1 MHSVAAAPSA
11 TTAQYAVP
19 KRFGMAGILAITT
32 LMAVLFGLLR
42 YCNAHPAVYIFVGL
56 LALVTCLVQ
65 MRYGEVP
72 RIASILAGA
81 IFMPVCVLATFLVAL
96 AVDNR
101 VDLDDIG
108 WIICISPMLAAIG
121 AFFGYLSGACTAGL
135 FLLMDLIEPYL
146 PGGGASGPRYA
157 RPPAPPRDDIVT
169 ATLVPKDEQKHDPAV
184 IHAMLADNPFVP
196 QPLDSLE
203 GAPEP
208 LDKPQ
213 TTEPKDV

>member
-1 MHSVAAAPSA
+1 MHSVAAHPSA
-11 TTAQYAVP
+11 ATAQYAVP

-32 LMAVLFGLLR
+32 LMAVLFGVLR

-72 RIASILAGA
+72 RMASILAGA
-81 IFMPVCVLATFLVAL
+81 IFMPICVLATFLVAL
-96 AVDNR
+96 VLDER

-108 WIICISPMLAAIG
+108 WIICISPLLAGFG

-157 RPPAPPRDDIVT
+157 RSAPQTRGETVM
-169 ATLVPKDEQKHDPAV
+169 ATLVPPPEKTHDPAV
-184 IHAMLADNPFVP
+184 IEALLADNPFVP
-196 QPLDSLE
+196 VKPADESIDPT
-203 GAPEP
+203 GAIPP
-208 LDKPQ
+208 TDA
-213 TTEPKDV
+213 